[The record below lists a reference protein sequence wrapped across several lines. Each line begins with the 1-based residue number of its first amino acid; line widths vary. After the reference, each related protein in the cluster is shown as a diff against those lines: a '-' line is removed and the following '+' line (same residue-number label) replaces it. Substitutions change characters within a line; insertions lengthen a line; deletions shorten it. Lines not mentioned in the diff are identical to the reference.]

1 MTTYGRGQDP
11 DDPFDALSDSDARR
25 RQLDREREARRRERE
40 RRRAARD
47 AATSTMTA
55 ETRPRN
61 QPRSGGSGS
70 MPRPQRTASRG
81 GRGRRRQSGPNWRLV
96 RWVALGFIALIVLL
110 EGISYVEYMSQPSSV
125 PFGPRSVEWVRTNV
139 SSWLVDE
146 IEREYY
152 SWNAPAKGGPTIKT
166 LPAVGMGT
174 VNLSQVAASQLPP
187 RITPLIRPALPGEGV
202 WRTSG
207 LNVSGG
213 PAVLVTTFRSD
224 PSYPRM
230 VAGVAWIDQRKA
242 RVMLIPG
249 RYEPPGS
256 GPRGPMQVPFAL
268 RSQLLA
274 TFNSGFRLEDS
285 HGGFYANGHLW
296 APMVNGVATA
306 VGYTN
311 GLMNIIPWEGG
322 RSIPANVVFA
332 RQNLPMIVNNGLP
345 NPNLN
350 DSSRWGATLGNAI
363 RVWRSGIGIDKNGNL
378 IYAAA
383 DQQTVGSLAQIMIHA
398 GAVRAMETDI
408 NYEWVTF
415 ISYAAPNGG
424 IPSKLLDGIDHG
436 GTRYLSPDDR
446 DFFAVIARAPV
457 TQSHG

>member
-1 MTTYGRGQDP
+1 MTTYGRGQDRG
-11 DDPFDALSDSDARR
+11 DRFDAVDDTDARR
-25 RQLDREREARRRERE
+25 RQRDLEREARRRERE
-40 RRRAARD
+40 RRRAA
-47 AATSTMTA
+47 ATDSGRYVTTSVQ
-55 ETRPRN
+55 ETPPRRPPPGPERA
-61 QPRSGGSGS
+61 
-70 MPRPQRTASRG
+70 TSRG
-81 GRGRRRQSGPNWRLV
+81 GRGRRKQPGPNWRLV
-96 RWVALGFIALIVLL
+96 RRVAYAFIALIFLI
-110 EGISYVEYMSQPSSV
+110 EGISYVRYMEQPSSV
-125 PFGPRSVEWVRTNV
+125 PFGPRSVEWVRANV

-152 SWNAPAKGGPTIKT
+152 SWNAPAKGGPTIKA

-174 VNLSQVAASQLPP
+174 VNLGQVAASQAPP
-187 RITPLIRPALPGEGV
+187 SITPLIQPALPGEGV
-202 WRTSG
+202 WRTTG
-207 LNVSGG
+207 LNVGG
-213 PAVLVTTFRSD
+213 SPPVLVTTFRSD
-224 PSYPRM
+224 PVYPRM

-242 RVMLIPG
+242 RVMLVPG

-256 GPRGPMQVPFAL
+256 GPRGPMEVPLAL

-285 HGGFYANGHLW
+285 HGGFYANGHVW
-296 APMVNGVATA
+296 APMVNGMATA

-311 GLMNIIPWEGG
+311 GLVNIVPWQGG
-322 RSIPANVVFA
+322 RTIPSDVAFA
-332 RQNLPMIVNNGLP
+332 RQNLPMIVNDGRP

-350 DSSRWGATLGNAI
+350 DSSQWGATLGNAV
-363 RVWRSGIGIDKNGNL
+363 RVWRSGIGIDRNGNL

-383 DQQTVGSLAQIMIHA
+383 DQQTVGSLAQILIHA

-415 ISYAAPNGG
+415 ITYAAPNGG
-424 IPSKLLDGIDHG
+424 VPSKLLDGIDHG